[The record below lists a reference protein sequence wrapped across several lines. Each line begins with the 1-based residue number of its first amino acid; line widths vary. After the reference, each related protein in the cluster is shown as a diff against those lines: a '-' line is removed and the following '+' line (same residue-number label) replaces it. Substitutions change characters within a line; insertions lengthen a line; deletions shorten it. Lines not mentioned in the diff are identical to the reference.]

1 MTRGRSVIVTGGAS
15 GLGKIMSAYF
25 AARGDAVTI
34 LDINATDGAAVAAEL
49 SAADGNP
56 DRQVDNAQEG
66 GNSSGGGGDGGDGG
80 GGGGGWGEV
89 KFEKCDVT
97 SWTEQ
102 KKAFKAVYERVG
114 RVDVVVANA
123 GVSEGGGRSWVLPA
137 RGLDPLDEPEEP
149 RLKVLDVNLLGVV
162 YSVKLALH
170 YMQRNAPDATTG
182 SRGSIICTA
191 SNVGLYPFSPAPL
204 YAASKHAVVGLV
216 RSLGPIYRL
225 PHIGIRI
232 NALAPAVLESNI
244 SGVDGL
250 FKNMIV
256 TPPSTL
262 IAGVE
267 KLLSDTSLN
276 GQVAEIHG
284 QSVTLRPPHEV
295 VDEDSRYNLEEF
307 ARFGYGQEGSKL
319 ERVGESVDVT
329 QWTKTDECVR
339 ND

>member
-1 MTRGRSVIVTGGAS
+1 MKMTQRRSVIVTGGAS

-25 AARGDAVTI
+25 ASRGDAVTI
-34 LDINATDGAAVAAEL
+34 FDINATQGAAVAAEL
-49 SAADGNP
+49 SAAH
-56 DRQVDNAQEG
+56 
-66 GNSSGGGGDGGDGG
+66 GGGPDQA
-80 GGGGGWGEV
+80 V
-89 KFEKCDVT
+89 KFEKCDVA

-102 KKAFKAVYERVG
+102 PRAFKAVHERLG
-114 RVDVVVANA
+114 RIDVVVANA
-123 GVSEGGGRSWVLPA
+123 GVSEGGGRSWILPD
-137 RGLDPLDEPEEP
+137 REKEGGLGEPEEP
-149 RLKVLDVNLLGVV
+149 RLKVLDVNLFGVV

-170 YMQRNAPDATTG
+170 YMQRNTPDTATG

-216 RSLGPIYRL
+216 RSLGPVYGL

-232 NALAPAVLESNI
+232 NALAPAVLETNI

-250 FKNMIV
+250 FNNMII

-284 QSVTLRPPHEV
+284 HSVTLRPPHEV
-295 VDEDSRYNLEEF
+295 VDEGTQTNLAEF
-307 ARFGYGQEGSKL
+307 SRFGYGH
-319 ERVGESVDVT
+319 
-329 QWTKTDECVR
+329 
-339 ND
+339 

>member
-1 MTRGRSVIVTGGAS
+1 MAQRRSVIVTGGAS

-34 LDINATDGAAVAAEL
+34 LDINAADGAAVAAEL
-49 SAADGNP
+49 SAAHGSPPRAN
-56 DRQVDNAQEG
+56 DNGADNTQADDTQASDNRG
-66 GNSSGGGGDGGDGG
+66 GN
-80 GGGGGWGEV
+80 V
-89 KFEKCDVT
+89 KFEKCDVA
-97 SWTEQ
+97 SWAEQ
-102 KKAFKAVYERVG
+102 KRAFKAVYERVG
-114 RVDVVVANA
+114 HIDLVIANA
-123 GVSEGGGRSWVLPA
+123 GVSEGGGRSWILP
-137 RGLDPLDEPEEP
+137 GGGELDPVDDEPEEP
-149 RLKVLDVNLLGVV
+149 RLKVLDVNLLGIV

-170 YMQRNAPDATTG
+170 YMQRNAPNATTG

-191 SNVGLYPFSPAPL
+191 SNVGLYPFPPAPL

-216 RSLGPIYRL
+216 RSLGPVYGL

-232 NALAPAVLESNI
+232 NALAPAVLESNL

-295 VDEDSRYNLEEF
+295 VDEDSLYNLAEF
-307 ARFGYGQEGSKL
+307 SRFGYGQ
-319 ERVGESVDVT
+319 
-329 QWTKTDECVR
+329 
-339 ND
+339 

>member
-1 MTRGRSVIVTGGAS
+1 MTQRRSVIVTGGAS
-15 GLGKIMSAYF
+15 GLGKIMSAHF
-25 AARGDAVTI
+25 ASCGDAVTI
-34 LDINATDGAAVAAEL
+34 LDINAADGAAVAAEL
-49 SAADGNP
+49 SAAHGNP
-56 DRQVDNAQEG
+56 PRVKDTGADETRASDNTS
-66 GNSSGGGGDGGDGG
+66 SSGESG
-80 GGGGGWGEV
+80 GEV
-89 KFEKCDVT
+89 KFEKCDVA
-97 SWTEQ
+97 SWEEQ
-102 KKAFKAVYERVG
+102 KRAFKAVYQRVG

-123 GVSEGGGRSWVLPA
+123 GVSEGGGRSWVLP
-137 RGLDPLDEPEEP
+137 GGELDPVDEPEEP

-191 SNVGLYPFSPAPL
+191 SNVGLYPFPPAPL

-216 RSLGPIYRL
+216 RSLGPVYGL

-232 NALAPAVLESNI
+232 NALAPAVLESNL

-295 VDEDSRYNLEEF
+295 VDEDSRYNLGEF
-307 ARFGYGQEGSKL
+307 SRFGYGQ
-319 ERVGESVDVT
+319 
-329 QWTKTDECVR
+329 
-339 ND
+339 

>member
-1 MTRGRSVIVTGGAS
+1 MTQRRRSVIVTGGAS

-34 LDINATDGAAVAAEL
+34 LDINAADGAAVAAEL
-49 SAADGNP
+49 SAAHGSPPGTNDTRADDTQEDGN
-56 DRQVDNAQEG
+56 
-66 GNSSGGGGDGGDGG
+66 SGGESG
-80 GGGGGWGEV
+80 GEV
-89 KFEKCDVT
+89 KFEKCDVA
-97 SWTEQ
+97 SWEEQ
-102 KKAFKAVYERVG
+102 KRAFKAVYERVG

-123 GVSEGGGRSWVLPA
+123 GVSEGGGRSWILP
-137 RGLDPLDEPEEP
+137 GGGELDPVDEPEEP

-191 SNVGLYPFSPAPL
+191 SNVGLYPFPPAPL

-216 RSLGPIYRL
+216 RSLGPVYGL

-232 NALAPAVLESNI
+232 NALAPAVLETNL

-262 IAGVE
+262 IAGME

-307 ARFGYGQEGSKL
+307 SRFGYGQ
-319 ERVGESVDVT
+319 
-329 QWTKTDECVR
+329 
-339 ND
+339 